1 MSYLE
6 ASRRRAEELAKQETV
21 RILSLETSCD
31 ETAAAVIENGR
42 KILSNVV
49 FSQIDLHELY
59 GGVVPEIASRAHME
73 ACDRVIDQALRE
85 AGMTLAE
92 VDALA
97 VTKGPGLVG
106 ALLTG
111 VNCMKGLA
119 FAAGKPLIGVNHI
132 EGHVSANYLSHPD
145 LEPPFLCLVVSGG
158 HSHLVKVADYG
169 DYRLLGQTADDAA
182 GEAFDK
188 AARVLG
194 LPYPG
199 GPRIDALAEEG
210 NPEAFVLPKPK
221 TAGKYD
227 YSFSGLKTAFINTVH
242 GIEQRGEPLP
252 KADLAASFRRAVCRE
267 LIEKAEALLED
278 EAIRCAQDDTGAP
291 RERAGDP
298 STRPGGLAQDDR
310 RVSREDAGNNIK
322 RFALAGGVS
331 ANRELRRMA
340 KDMCGRLGVK
350 LYMPEIHLCTDNGA
364 MIGSAAYYRL
374 MRGEVA
380 PLSMNAEPALR
391 LV

>member
-1 MSYLE
+1 MTFEE
-6 ASRRRAEELAKQETV
+6 ASRRKAAELRGRKGV
-21 RILSLETSCD
+21 RILALETSCD
-31 ETAAAVIENGR
+31 ETAAAVIEDGR

-73 ACDRVIDQALRE
+73 ACDRVVDQALRE
-85 AGMTLAE
+85 AGLELAD

-119 FAAGKPLIGVNHI
+119 FAAGKPLVGVNHI
-132 EGHVSANYLSHPD
+132 EGHVSANFLTHPD

-158 HSHLVKVADYG
+158 HSHLVEVRDYG
-169 DYRLLGQTADDAA
+169 EYLLLGQTMDDAA

-210 NPEAFVLPKPK
+210 NPEAFTLPKP
-221 TAGKYD
+221 
-227 YSFSGLKTAFINTVH
+227 
-242 GIEQRGEPLP
+242 
-252 KADLAASFRRAVCRE
+252 
-267 LIEKAEALLED
+267 
-278 EAIRCAQDDTGAP
+278 
-291 RERAGDP
+291 
-298 STRPGGLAQDDR
+298 
-310 RVSREDAGNNIK
+310 
-322 RFALAGGVS
+322 
-331 ANRELRRMA
+331 
-340 KDMCGRLGVK
+340 
-350 LYMPEIHLCTDNGA
+350 
-364 MIGSAAYYRL
+364 
-374 MRGEVA
+374 
-380 PLSMNAEPALR
+380 
-391 LV
+391 

>member
-6 ASRRRAEELAKQETV
+6 ASHRQAEALREKETV
-21 RILSLETSCD
+21 RILALETSCD

-73 ACDRVIDQALRE
+73 ACDRVVDQAARE
-85 AGMTLAE
+85 AGMTLQDM
-92 VDALA
+92 DALA

-119 FAAGKPLIGVNHI
+119 FAAGKPLVGVNHI
-132 EGHVSANYLSHPD
+132 EGHVSANYLTHPE

-158 HSHLVKVADYG
+158 HSHLVEVADYG
-169 DYRLLGQTADDAA
+169 DYRLIGQTADDAA

-210 NPEAFVLPKPK
+210 DPEAFRLPRPK
-221 TAGKYD
+221 TEGKYD

-242 GIEQRGEPLP
+242 GLEQRGEALP

-267 LIEKAEALLED
+267 LTEKAEMLL
-278 EAIRCAQDDTGAP
+278 QDRKGTA
-291 RERAGDP
+291 RKMAM
-298 STRPGGLAQDDR
+298 
-310 RVSREDAGNNIK
+310 
-322 RFALAGGVS
+322 AGGVS
-331 ANRELRRMA
+331 ANRELRRMMQA
-340 KDMCGRLGVK
+340 VCERQGVP
-350 LYMPEIHLCTDNGA
+350 LYMPEIPLCTDNGA

-374 MRGEVA
+374 MRGEIA
-380 PLSMNAEPALR
+380 DLRLNAEPALQ

>member
-1 MSYLE
+1 MKYEEMS
-6 ASRRRAEELAKQETV
+6 RCRAAELREQETV

-42 KILSNVV
+42 IIRSNVV

-85 AGMTLAE
+85 AGMRLEE

-119 FAAGKPLIGVNHI
+119 FSAGKPLIGVNHI

-158 HSHLVKVADYG
+158 HSHLVQVEDYG
-169 DYRLLGQTADDAA
+169 EYRLIGQTADDAA

-199 GPRIDALAEEG
+199 GPRMDTLAEEG
-210 NPEAFVLPKPK
+210 NPEAFTLPKPK
-221 TAGKYD
+221 TAGPYD

-242 GIEQRGEPLP
+242 GLEQRGEPLP

-267 LIEKAEALLED
+267 LMEKAEALL
-278 EAIRCAQDDTGAP
+278 R
-291 RERAGDP
+291 
-298 STRPGGLAQDDR
+298 
-310 RVSREDAGNNIK
+310 SRTQEAGNGGPMA
-322 RFALAGGVS
+322 FAMAGGVS

-340 KDMCGRLGVK
+340 AEMCERRKVK
-350 LYMPEIHLCTDNGA
+350 LYMPEIPLCTDNGA

-374 MRGEVA
+374 MRGEIA
-380 PLSMNAEPALR
+380 GLSLNAEPALR
-391 LV
+391 LVARG

>member
-1 MSYLE
+1 MKMNYYE
-6 ASRRRAEELAKQETV
+6 MSRRKAEELREQGTA
-21 RILSLETSCD
+21 RILALETSCD

-73 ACDRVIDQALRE
+73 ACDRVVDQALKE
-85 AGMTLAE
+85 AGMTLQDA
-92 VDALA
+92 DALA

-119 FAAGKPLIGVNHI
+119 FAAEKPLVGVNHI
-132 EGHVSANYLSHPD
+132 EGHVSANYLSHPE

-158 HSHLVKVADYG
+158 HSHLVEVADYG
-169 DYRLLGQTADDAA
+169 VYHPLGQTADDAA

-188 AARVLG
+188 AARALG

-210 NPEAFVLPKPK
+210 NPEAFTLPSPK
-221 TAGKYD
+221 TEGRYD
-227 YSFSGLKTAFINTVH
+227 YSFSGLKTAFMNTVH
-242 GIEQRGEPLP
+242 TLEQRGESLP

-267 LIEKAEALLED
+267 LIGKARLLIE
-278 EAIRCAQDDTGAP
+278 ERGADGY
-291 RERAGDP
+291 RG
-298 STRPGGLAQDDR
+298 
-310 RVSREDAGNNIK
+310 
-322 RFALAGGVS
+322 FALAGGVS

-340 KDMCGRLGVK
+340 TEMCAELGIA
-350 LYMPEIHLCTDNGA
+350 LYMPEIGLCTDNGA
-364 MIGSAAYYRL
+364 MIGSAGFYRL
-374 MRGEVA
+374 MKGEVA
-380 PLSMNAEPALR
+380 DLALNAMPALR